1 MNTTNQNNIEKAA
14 IVNDGSFFSVKFFII
29 ILIKNITKRFL
40 KNPDYMLVFWVN
52 TLGGST

>member
-14 IVNDGSFFSVKFFII
+14 IANDGSFFSII
-29 ILIKNITKRFL
+29 TILIKNITKHFL